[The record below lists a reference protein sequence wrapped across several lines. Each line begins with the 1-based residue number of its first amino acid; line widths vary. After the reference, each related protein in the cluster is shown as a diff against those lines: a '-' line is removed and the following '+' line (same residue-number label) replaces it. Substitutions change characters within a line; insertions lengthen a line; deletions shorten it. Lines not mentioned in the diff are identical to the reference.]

1 MNNATPKILYP
12 ELSYAIIGAAMD
24 VHNELGPGWDEDAYH
39 LAMLHALKGRGL
51 QPESKLR
58 GSLMHKG
65 IVADR
70 FELDV
75 LVENKIVLE
84 LKHIV
89 GDFAPSHRC
98 QLINYLKFW
107 RKDIGILI
115 NFGLDRLKYE
125 RVPYTPVD
133 GTIHYEATLNKRMEA
148 GASFDLV
155 FSILDTILNTHGLG
169 YGTKTYNGLFVAEC
183 RFLGIRYEPPR
194 ATLSYREHSLGEK
207 QLDAFLI
214 NQDILV
220 VISALNG
227 GSSAIDLAR
236 LLSYMNQ
243 MKIKNGVLA
252 NFGKTFLTIRPLI
265 L

>member
-1 MNNATPKILYP
+1 MNNVTPKVLHP
-12 ELSYAIIGAAMD
+12 ELSYAVIGAAMD
-24 VHNELGPGWDEDAYH
+24 VHNELGPGWDEEAYH

-51 QPESKLR
+51 RAESKLR
-58 GSLMHKG
+58 GSLMHQG

-70 FELDV
+70 FELDI
-75 LVENKIVLE
+75 LVENKLVLE

-89 GDFAPSHRC
+89 ADFAPPHRC

-107 RKDIGILI
+107 EKDLGILI

-133 GTIHYEATLNKRMEA
+133 GRVQHEDPLNKRVEA

-155 FSILDTILNTHGLG
+155 FSVLDRILNAHGLG
-169 YGTKTYNGLFVAEC
+169 YATKTYHGLFIAEC
-183 RFLGIRYEPPR
+183 RFRSIRCEPPLIR
-194 ATLSYREHSLGEK
+194 LNYKEHSLGEK

-220 VISALNG
+220 VISALTD
-227 GSSAIDLAR
+227 SFSAIDFAR
-236 LLSYMNQ
+236 LHSYMKQ
-243 MKIKNGVLA
+243 IKIQNGVLA
-252 NFGKTFLTIRPLI
+252 NFGKTALTIRPLV